1 MRVMNKWRS
10 RIIMGSLSV
19 MVMLAGC
26 GQVAKD
32 PSGEIDKSNHNTPS
46 KVSLS
51 SLFPGVQ
58 GSRLLD
64 PAQLQDQLHQDFI
77 KKNYRL
83 SEVNLLA
90 YGYQGPM
97 NDQSFD
103 REWFDRDQEHFKQF
117 FQLADTPAK
126 REKAYS
132 EISQLKRHQ
141 QELVLK
147 VQSKHPDY
155 RIFGPHETDEI
166 NSLFIA
172 ISARQNWLKDQILG
186 APSENW
192 EDYYPPGYAYHFFQM
207 GSLNIQGGVDVV
219 EIDVKE
225 AFTAYDETKIIA
237 YLDSLPVPKKVYQG
251 KEFFFV
257 NGANEDY
264 GAVHANG
271 QIIVF
276 NLFDNKDEILKLI
289 AHEIGH
295 EAGYLI
301 FGRDAYEN
309 EKTHMKEAYASLHGR
324 QVPVDERV
332 PWELRLSENFA
343 EDFAWVYGGH
353 EKWSYWQEAE
363 KEEVRDFIER
373 SLEEADLEEVI
384 LIRDNMKL
392 VSGDNALSLFGGI
405 HEDNLVIVRDP
416 ALTIGIEGFYKG
428 VYQVYAHWRNNVT
441 GNLPRQP
448 FDDAGQVTLRLAQL
462 PEEVKRLDEEG
473 YVMYEMQLKMYHY
486 TSLRKYHQPTF
497 ARFHVVYWPE

>member
-1 MRVMNKWRS
+1 
-10 RIIMGSLSV
+10 
-19 MVMLAGC
+19 MVLLTGC
-26 GQVAKD
+26 GQAAMNQPD
-32 PSGEIDKSNHNTPS
+32 ENHKTSQYTPPQTS
-46 KVSLS
+46 FS
-51 SLFPGVQ
+51 SLFPGVL
-58 GSRLLD
+58 GVKAMD
-64 PAQLQDQLHQDFI
+64 PGDREKQLYQDFLRS
-77 KKNYRL
+77 NYRL
-83 SEVNLLA
+83 SEINLLA

-97 NDQSFD
+97 NDTSFD
-103 REWFDRDQEHFKQF
+103 REWFVRDQEHFKQF
-117 FQLADTPAK
+117 ILLEDTPAK
-126 REKAYS
+126 LEKAYT

-141 QELVLK
+141 QEVIAK
-147 VQSKHPDY
+147 VQGKHPDY
-155 RIFGPHETDEI
+155 RIFGPDETDEI

-172 ISARQNWLKDQILG
+172 LSARQNWLKDQILG
-186 APSENW
+186 NGSDNW
-192 EDYYPPGYAYHFFQM
+192 EDYYPAEYAYHFFQM

-219 EIDVKE
+219 EIEVED
-225 AFTAYDETKIIA
+225 AFTAYDEIAIIA

-276 NLFDNKDEILKLI
+276 NLFDNTDEILKLI

-309 EKTHMKEAYASLHGR
+309 EQEHMKEAYANLHGR

-353 EKWSYWQEAE
+353 EKWSYWREAE
-363 KEEVRDFIER
+363 KEQVQDFIER
-373 SLEEADLEEVI
+373 SLEEADLEEAI

-392 VSGDNALSLFGGI
+392 ISEDGTLSLFGGI

-416 ALTIGIEGFYKG
+416 ALTIGIDGFYKG

-448 FDDAGQVTLRLAQL
+448 FDEDGHVTLHLAQL
-462 PEEVKRLDEEG
+462 PEEEKRLNEEG

-486 TSLRKYHQPTF
+486 TSLRRYHQPTF